1 MNPHIDGTEPST
13 TAARTTRVVYAA
25 ELLVLAGLYVGAA
38 RIGLAI
44 DAVAGFATLVW
55 PPSGIALA
63 ALLLR
68 GHRLWPG
75 VLIGAFVANTLTGA
89 PVLVALGIATGNT
102 LEAVLG
108 AYAVRRIPGFHTSL
122 DRVVDALGLIV
133 LAGASSTVI
142 SATIGITSLYLG
154 GIVSPADLGRAWRAW
169 WVGDLIGDLLVAPA
183 ILVWAA
189 RADGRPATRHVIET
203 VALGVA
209 VIVAGFLVF
218 GTRANAFHQAY
229 LIFPLLV
236 WSALRYG
243 PRGAASAALAVSV
256 IAVWG
261 TAAGRGPFVQPAL
274 YESLFA
280 LQTFMGV
287 TAATFLVLGSSIAER
302 RAAIREARA
311 AISEQHRLHGERDL
325 AHQRLLTVLEQSP
338 VAIGIAEAP
347 GGRFI
352 FLNEE
357 AERLLGQRPRASS
370 AGDPEG
376 GGLKGLHPDGRAM
389 APHEW
394 PLARALHQGE
404 TVRNAIIRIVRPDD
418 TTVEIAS
425 NAAPVR
431 DSGGRVIAGVVI
443 FWDVT
448 AERRAERELRH
459 AHETVA
465 AANRAK
471 AEFFAVMSHELR
483 TPLNA
488 IGGYVEVMTMGIQ
501 GPITDQQRDSL
512 ERIQRNQQ
520 HLLSVIEDVLIFAK
534 LEADRVPLEL
544 EVVAVSQALDELD
557 ALVRPALRRKEI
569 TLTCDACN
577 STLTVVAD
585 PEKLRQILLNVVG
598 NAIKFTP
605 VGGTVR
611 VGAARVGATV
621 RISVSDT
628 GIGIPEDQLSRIF
641 EPFFQVERGPT
652 RRYPGVGLGLSIA
665 SDLAR
670 AMRGDVQ
677 VVSKVDEGTTVSITL
692 PAG

>member
-1 MNPHIDGTEPST
+1 MKPPLDVTEPSP
-13 TAARTTRVVYAA
+13 TAARTRVLYAA
-25 ELLVLAGLYVGAA
+25 ELVALAALYVVAA
-38 RIGLAI
+38 RIGLAL

-89 PVLVALGIATGNT
+89 PAPVALGIAIGNT

-108 AYAVRRIPGFHTSL
+108 AYALRRIRDFRASL

-133 LAGASSTVI
+133 LAAALSTVV
-142 SATIGITSLYLG
+142 SATVGVGSLYAG
-154 GIVSPADLGRAWRAW
+154 GIVSSADLGRAWRAW
-169 WVGDLIGDLLVAPA
+169 WIGDLIGDLLVAPA

-189 RADGRPATRHVIET
+189 RPGVRPVARNLVET
-203 VALGVA
+203 VALALA
-209 VIVAGFLVF
+209 VIVIGFLVF
-218 GTRANAFHQAY
+218 GTRADAFHQAY
-229 LIFPLLV
+229 FIFPLLV
-236 WSALRYG
+236 WAALRYG
-243 PRGAASAALAVSV
+243 PRGAASAALAVSI

-261 TAAGRGPFVQPAL
+261 TVTGHGPFVQPVL
-274 YESLFA
+274 YESLLA

-287 TAATFLVLGSSIAER
+287 TAATFLVLGASIAER

-311 AISEQHRLHGERDL
+311 AISEQQRLHAERDL
-325 AHQRLLTVLEQSP
+325 AHQRLVTVLEQSP

-347 GGRFI
+347 SGRFI
-352 FLNEE
+352 FLNAE
-357 AERLLGQRPRASS
+357 AERLLGQRPRVSS
-370 AGDPEG
+370 AAHSEHPE
-376 GGLKGLHPDGRAM
+376 LKGLHPSGRALM
-389 APHEW
+389 PDEW
-394 PLARALHQGE
+394 PLARALHHGE
-404 TVRNAIIRIVRPDD
+404 TVRNAIIRLVRADD
-418 TTVEIAS
+418 TTLEIAS

-431 DSGGRVIAGVVI
+431 DASGRVIAGVVI

-448 AERRAERELRH
+448 AERRAEQELRH

-471 AEFFAVMSHELR
+471 AEFFGVMSHELR

-488 IGGYVEVMTMGIQ
+488 IGGYVEVMSLGIQ

-520 HLLSVIEDVLIFAK
+520 HLLSVIEDVLVFAK
-534 LEADRVPLEL
+534 LEADRLPLEL
-544 EVVAVSQALDELD
+544 EVVKVSGALDELD
-557 ALVRPALRRKEI
+557 ALVRPALQRKEL
-569 TLTCDACN
+569 TLTCEACDP
-577 STLTVVAD
+577 TLSVVAD

-598 NAIKFTP
+598 NAIKFTSA
-605 VGGTVR
+605 GGRISVAAVR
-611 VGAARVGATV
+611 ESESV
-621 RISVSDT
+621 RISVRDT
-628 GIGIPEDQLSRIF
+628 GIGIPNDQLARIF

-652 RRYPGVGLGLSIA
+652 RRYSGVGLGLSIA

-677 VVSKVDEGTTVSITL
+677 VASKIDEGTTVSITL
-692 PAG
+692 PAA

>member
-1 MNPHIDGTEPST
+1 MKPPLDVTEPST
-13 TAARTTRVVYAA
+13 TAARTRLLYAA
-25 ELLVLAGLYVGAA
+25 ELLALAALYVGAA

-55 PPSGIALA
+55 APSGIALA

-75 VLIGAFVANTLTGA
+75 VLVGAFVANALTGA

-102 LEAVLG
+102 LEALVG
-108 AYAVRRIPGFHTSL
+108 AYALRRIPGFRASL
-122 DRVVDALGLIV
+122 DRVIDALGLIV
-133 LAGASSTVI
+133 LAGVLSTVI
-142 SATIGITSLYLG
+142 SATIGVASLHMG
-154 GIVSPADLGRAWRAW
+154 GIVSTAELGRAWRAW
-169 WVGDLIGDLLVAPA
+169 WVGDVIGDLLVAPA

-189 RADGRPATRHVIET
+189 RPAVRPASRHLVET
-203 VALGVA
+203 IALVLA
-209 VIVAGFLVF
+209 VIVIGFLVF
-218 GTRANAFHQAY
+218 RTRTDAFHQAY

-236 WSALRYG
+236 WAALRYG
-243 PRGAASAALAVSV
+243 PRGAASAALAVSI

-261 TAAGRGPFVQPAL
+261 TATGRGPFVQTAL
-274 YESLFA
+274 YDSLFA
-280 LQTFMGV
+280 LQAFMGV

-311 AISEQHRLHGERDL
+311 AIAEQQRLHAERDI
-325 AHQRLLTVLEQSP
+325 AHQRLVTVLEQSP
-338 VAIGIAEAP
+338 IGIGIAEAP
-347 GGRFI
+347 GGRFV

-357 AERLLGQRPRASS
+357 AARLLGRRPRFSS
-370 AGDPEG
+370 ASGEFPTGEVTGLDP
-376 GGLKGLHPDGRAM
+376 HGRVM

-394 PLARALHQGE
+394 PLARALHHGE
-404 TVRNAIIRIVRPDD
+404 TVRNAIIRIVRTDD

-431 DSGGRVIAGVVI
+431 DGSGRVIAGIVI

-448 AERRAERELRH
+448 AERLAEQELRH

-488 IGGYVEVMTMGIQ
+488 ISGYVEVMTMGIQ
-501 GPITDQQRDSL
+501 GPITPQQQDSL

-520 HLLSVIEDVLIFAK
+520 HLLSVIEDVLVFAK
-534 LEADRVPLEL
+534 LEADRLPLEL
-544 EVVAVSQALDELD
+544 EVVQVREALDELD
-557 ALVRPALRRKEI
+557 ALVRPALQRKELE
-569 TLTCDACN
+569 LTCDACD
-577 STLTVVAD
+577 STLSVVAD

-605 VGGTVR
+605 AGGRVR
-611 VGAARVGATV
+611 VGAVRDGETV

-628 GIGIPEDQLSRIF
+628 GIGIPEDQLPRIF

-652 RRYPGVGLGLSIA
+652 RRYAGVGLGLSIA
-665 SDLAR
+665 SDLTR

-677 VVSKVDEGTTVSITL
+677 VVSRVDEGTTVSIVL
-692 PAG
+692 PAV

>member
-1 MNPHIDGTEPST
+1 MTEPST
-13 TAARTTRVVYAA
+13 VAAGRRRAVYAA
-25 ELLVLAGLYVGAA
+25 EVLGLAALYVAAA
-38 RIGLAI
+38 RIGLAM

-55 PPSGIALA
+55 APSGIALA

-68 GHRLWPG
+68 GDRLWPG

-89 PVLVALGIATGNT
+89 PLLVALGIATGNT

-108 AYAVRRIPGFHTSL
+108 VYALRRIPGFRASL
-122 DRVVDALGLIV
+122 DRVIDALGLIM
-133 LAGASSTVI
+133 LAAGLSTIV
-142 SATIGITSLYLG
+142 SATIGVTSLYLG
-154 GIVSPADLGRAWRAW
+154 GIVSPIDLGRAWRAW
-169 WVGDLIGDLLVAPA
+169 WVGDVIGDLLVAPA

-189 RADGRPATRHVIET
+189 APGVRRATRHWVET
-203 VALGVA
+203 VALTLA
-209 VIVAGFLVF
+209 VVVIGYLVF
-218 GTRANAFHQAY
+218 GTHADAFHQAY
-229 LIFPLLV
+229 LIFPLMV
-236 WSALRYG
+236 WAALRYAQ
-243 PRGAASAALAVSV
+243 RGAASAAFAVSV

-261 TAAGRGPFVQPAL
+261 TVTGHGPFVQGAL
-274 YESLFA
+274 YESLFG

-287 TAATFLVLGSSIAER
+287 TASTFLVLGASISER
-302 RAAIREARA
+302 RAAIQAVTM
-311 AISEQHRLHGERDL
+311 AIAEQQRLHAERDI
-325 AHQRLLTVLEQSP
+325 AHQRLVTVLEQSP
-338 VAIGIAEAP
+338 IAIGIAEAP
-347 GGRFI
+347 SGRFI
-352 FLNEE
+352 FLNGE
-357 AERLLGQRPRASS
+357 AERLLGQRPAMSK
-370 AGDPEG
+370 AGDPDAG
-376 GGLKGLHPDGRAM
+376 DLKGLHPDGRAI
-389 APHEW
+389 APDEW
-394 PLARALHQGE
+394 PLSRALHRGE
-404 TVRNAIIRIVRPDD
+404 TVRNEIIRIDRADG
-418 TTVEIAS
+418 TSLEIAS

-431 DSGGRVIAGVVI
+431 DGNGRVIAGVAI

-448 AERRAERELRH
+448 AERRAEQELRH

-488 IGGYVEVMTMGIQ
+488 IGGYVEVMELGIQ
-501 GPITDQQRDSL
+501 GPLTAQQRDSL

-534 LEADRVPLEL
+534 LEADRLPIEL
-544 EVVAVSQALDELD
+544 EVVRVATALEELD
-557 ALVRPALRRKEI
+557 ALVRPALERKEL
-569 TLTCDACN
+569 TLVCDACD
-577 STLTVVAD
+577 SDLSMVAD

-605 VGGTVR
+605 AGGHVTVR
-611 VGAARVGATV
+611 AERDGGII
-621 RISVSDT
+621 RIEVADT

-665 SDLAR
+665 HDLAR

-677 VVSKVDEGTTVSITL
+677 IVSKVHEGTTVILEL